1 MLQVVLHNTTRN
13 ASFNVFCSLVC
24 KFKFV
29 CHVLLFVRNMAK
41 SKELKGR
48 DHFLSLNN
56 EKDIKKKKTAK
67 ALNVPR
73 DIVASTTDLKLK
85 AQWLHKLSVAEKR
98 CHQML

>member
-1 MLQVVLHNTTRN
+1 
-13 ASFNVFCSLVC
+13 
-24 KFKFV
+24 
-29 CHVLLFVRNMAK
+29 MAK